1 MRTLSVDTIQGQTT
15 AANVKMPAGATLQVV
30 EATST
35 TDETITSTSF
45 TNSTITATITPRFNN
60 SIIKVECIF
69 HFHQKNNEN
78 GGDVQL
84 VRDVGGT
91 ITNLT
96 GSGQDFYIR
105 QYTNDADY
113 FYFPVHLFATDTPA
127 TTSARTYRLRV
138 KATGSNGCEI
148 FNNRGKGRMILT
160 EISV

>member
-1 MRTLSVDTIQGQTT
+1 MCIRDRL
-15 AANVKMPAGATLQVV
+15 PAGSIVQTVNAKTTTYTNV
-30 EATST
+30 AST
-35 TDETITSTSF
+35 TF
-45 TNSTITATITPRFNN
+45 TDTTLTATITPKYNN
-60 SIIKVECIF
+60 SLIKVEVLF
-69 HFHQKNNEN
+69 HFHQKANET

-105 QYTNDADY
+105 QITNDGDY
-113 FYFPVHLFATDTPA
+113 FYFPVMLFTTDTPA

-138 KATGSNGCEI
+138 KLVSGNACEI

>member
-1 MRTLSVDTIQGQTT
+1 MSTLSVDTIQGQTT
-15 AANVKMPAGATLQVV
+15 AANVKLPAGATLQVV

-35 TDETITSTSF
+35 TDENITSTSF
-45 TNSTITATITPRFNN
+45 VNSTIAATITPKYSN
-60 SIIKVECIF
+60 SIIKVECVF
-69 HFHQKNNEN
+69 HFHQKANET

-105 QYTNDADY
+105 QITNDGDY
-113 FYFPVHLFATDTPA
+113 FYFPVMLFTTDTPA

-160 EISV
+160 EIAQ